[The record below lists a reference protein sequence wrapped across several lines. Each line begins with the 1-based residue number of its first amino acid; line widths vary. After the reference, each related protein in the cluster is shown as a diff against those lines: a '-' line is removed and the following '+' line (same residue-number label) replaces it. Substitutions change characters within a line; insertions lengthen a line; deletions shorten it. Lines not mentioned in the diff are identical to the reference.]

1 MLKDVESHRTQGVGP
16 IEQSVLVLYLGTVWM
31 QRILYL
37 CLCAGLVSAE
47 GSVVLR
53 SNPRAE
59 GLLHKSLDRVQLFKT
74 APDDQALCDFSLNV
88 VPETAVVL
96 LGNVNPARMS
106 SRLCSFVSD
115 FEFESNKNLKSHFSD
130 FITMNVYL
138 ILFERTR
145 IRFVLQIIQYFPVFE
160 YVFSPK

>member
-1 MLKDVESHRTQGVGP
+1 
-16 IEQSVLVLYLGTVWM
+16 M

-115 FEFESNKNLKSHFSD
+115 FEFESDKNLKSHFSD
-130 FITMNVYL
+130 LITMNVYL
-138 ILFERTR
+138 ILFEMDQN
-145 IRFVLQIIQYFPVFE
+145 QICITNYSI
-160 YVFSPK
+160 FSCF